1 MGGGGGGTAIN
12 AFTVVVVT
20 DGRGVSRVCV
30 GGSGGNRLVVANLQ
44 GGLRV
49 GVVGGNDVVVLSRDV
64 L

>member
-1 MGGGGGGTAIN
+1 MA
-12 AFTVVVVT
+12 
-20 DGRGVSRVCV
+20 DGRGVLRVCV
-30 GGSGGNRLVVANLQ
+30 GGSGGNGLVVANLR